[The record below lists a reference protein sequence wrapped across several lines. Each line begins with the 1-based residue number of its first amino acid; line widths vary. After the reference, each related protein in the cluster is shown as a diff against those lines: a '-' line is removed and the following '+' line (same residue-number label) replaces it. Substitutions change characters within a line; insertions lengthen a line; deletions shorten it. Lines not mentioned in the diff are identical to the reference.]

1 MKVLSLWYVY
11 FCGYLCEM
19 STRPNHTKTKE
30 MSPQTNGICERF
42 HKTILQ
48 EFYQVAFRKK
58 LYDSLEMLQKDL
70 GEWLKYYNNDRIHQ
84 GKICCGR
91 TPIETL
97 LDGKQILD
105 QKNLTQI

>member
-1 MKVLSLWYVY
+1 MQRPAQNRSKRT
-11 FCGYLCEM
+11 GYL
-19 STRPNHTKTKE
+19 
-30 MSPQTNGICERF
+30 GF
-42 HKTILQ
+42 HKTILH
-48 EFYQVAFRKK
+48 EFYQLAFRKK

-70 GEWLKYYNNDRIHQ
+70 DEWLEYYNNDRIHQ